1 MPIKM
6 SNYNYAGYEAVSQ
19 EVGMGGYYG
28 YMCVFKK
35 AKSAKTSRLCGE
47 KGGGGQDHAEVVA
60 HRKARVQNRISS
72 QQHKPEKIDEGADR
86 KKERKKEGKAS
97 KQGKTD
103 QMNWSRT
110 PARLASYRS
119 LRDPAGNATDATDL

>member
-35 AKSAKTSRLCGE
+35 AKSAKTSRLCG
-47 KGGGGQDHAEVVA
+47 KRGGGGKITQRSSHTGK
-60 HRKARVQNRISS
+60 HGFRIEYHHSN
-72 QQHKPEKIDEGADR
+72 INL
-86 KKERKKEGKAS
+86 KK
-97 KQGKTD
+97 
-103 QMNWSRT
+103 
-110 PARLASYRS
+110 
-119 LRDPAGNATDATDL
+119 